1 MTDRKISLKSGY
13 GKYLGV
19 DKSGLVTGRV
29 DAITPLEQFEPVW
42 QEIEG
47 ITKCALLAANG
58 AFVGFNA
65 EGNGVDFPEAEIKS
79 FSTFFTFDSKFDTIK
94 RRSCGKSTSRR
105 RG

>member
-65 EGNGVDFPEAEIKS
+65 EGNDVYFRDTI
-79 FSTFFTFDSKFDTIK
+79 FTFIDFSFDFVFIFYIIK
-94 RRSCGKSTSRR
+94 RRSSGKSTSCR

>member
-1 MTDRKISLKSGY
+1 M
-13 GKYLGV
+13 GV

-65 EGNGVDFPEAEIKS
+65 EGNGVYFREAKIKS
-79 FSTFFTFDSKFDTIK
+79 FDFFSLSIQSLTP
-94 RRSCGKSTSRR
+94 
-105 RG
+105 

>member
-65 EGNGVDFPEAEIKS
+65 EGNDVYFRDTIFT
-79 FSTFFTFDSKFDTIK
+79 STFHLTLCSYFIS
-94 RRSCGKSTSRR
+94 
-105 RG
+105 